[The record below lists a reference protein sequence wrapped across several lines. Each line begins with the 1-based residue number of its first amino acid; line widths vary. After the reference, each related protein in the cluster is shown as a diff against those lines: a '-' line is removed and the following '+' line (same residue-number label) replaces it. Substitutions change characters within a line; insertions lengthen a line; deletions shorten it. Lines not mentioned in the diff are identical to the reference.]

1 MLSAQTKLNMECEYL
16 KEQLKVSKKENGDL
30 DEKIGQ
36 MQEDMIGL
44 NDRLVVVTQS
54 LEKETAQKTQ
64 ISQNLARKTKEF

>member
-1 MLSAQTKLNMECEYL
+1 MECEYL